1 VNALAAFAAGL
12 VFGIGLIVSGMTD
25 PAKVLGFLDIAGS
38 WDPSLAF
45 VMAGAILVGFFAF
58 MLAGKRT
65 TTLLGAVLHL
75 PQARDIDARLIGGAV
90 VFGIGWGLAG
100 FCPGPALVS
109 FGGGQDKAA
118 VFVVAMLA
126 GMLIYTYLLAPSKKQ
141 VRALDAAASAQNRK
155 KPIE

>member
-12 VFGIGLIVSGMTD
+12 VFGLGLIVSGMTN
-25 PAKVLGFLDIAGS
+25 PAKVIGFLDIAGA

-45 VMAGAILVGFFAF
+45 VMAGAIAVGFLAFAV
-58 MLAGKRT
+58 ARKRT
-65 TTLLGAVLHL
+65 TTFLGGALQL
-75 PQARDIDARLIGGAV
+75 PQARDIDTRLVGGAI

-100 FCPGPALVS
+100 FCPGPALVA

-126 GMLIYTYLLAPSKKQ
+126 GMLLFTLAERY
-141 VRALDAAASAQNRK
+141 RAAGA
-155 KPIE
+155 